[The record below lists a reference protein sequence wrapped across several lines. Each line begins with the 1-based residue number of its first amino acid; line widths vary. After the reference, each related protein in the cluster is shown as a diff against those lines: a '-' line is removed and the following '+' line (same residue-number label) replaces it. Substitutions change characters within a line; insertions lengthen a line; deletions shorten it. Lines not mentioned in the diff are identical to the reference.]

1 MSKSKTINEL
11 FGRPYSRNQYQE
23 PDVKK
28 WNAIIQIINS
38 FIKKKTSNVLE
49 YLLGVLFT
57 VNINFHGTDQ
67 NCN

>member
-1 MSKSKTINEL
+1 MSKSKTIYEL

-28 WNAIIQIINS
+28 WNAIIQLINS
-38 FIKKKTSNVLE
+38 FFFFTSNVLE

-57 VNINFHGTDQ
+57 VNIYFPGTDQ